1 MTQETCEALFKEICV
16 LENGQCQLST
26 CTLMLRVCGCQPWW
40 GKFLAS
46 TIKTMFSSNQ
56 NGIFPQDRVFI
67 LLVYLGQKS
76 LLSAT
81 NTSVLENAMEL
92 LAELLSPI
100 EDKSSFLRSK
110 IDMTLLGWVVMY
122 LCLCL
127 DGVNCTLTS
136 STTTPTSSGGGNNKG
151 KEKEVTCVSSRW
163 DFIQGESALYRK
175 SGSTSRLSG
184 TATFK
189 RRIQKKLMATKQK
202 LEELDNVAAGLGYAT
217 QMVSD
222 LKIRVKI
229 AYQTNCVSAQLNAYF
244 LCTAT
249 TGRLGQ

>member
-16 LENGQCQLST
+16 SENGQCQLST

-46 TIKTMFSSNQ
+46 TLKSMFSSNQ
-56 NGIFPQDRVFI
+56 NGFFPQDRVFI

-76 LLSAT
+76 LLSAQ

-92 LAELLSPI
+92 MAELLSPVD
-100 EDKSSFLRSK
+100 DKSSFLRSK
-110 IDMTLLGWVVMY
+110 IDMTLLGWVIMY

-136 STTTPTSSGGGNNKG
+136 SCATPTANGKAA
-151 KEKEVTCVSSRW
+151 KEKDVNCLSSRW

-175 SGSTSRLSG
+175 SGSQNRMTGASG
-184 TATFK
+184 FK

-217 QMVSD
+217 QMV
-222 LKIRVKI
+222 KK
-229 AYQTNCVSAQLNAYF
+229 
-244 LCTAT
+244 
-249 TGRLGQ
+249 